1 MLIYNLEE
9 RGGKSL
15 YEYLYI
21 CLRDDIKCGK
31 IPAHSK
37 LPSKRALSRQLG
49 VSVITVKNAYEQLI
63 CEGYVTSVEKSGYYV
78 LDVGHK
84 TDIGDEPKFMTPPKD
99 VKNDNIIYNLSSN
112 TPNSEMFPFSVWSRL
127 LRRVLAE
134 EDAKLL
140 RRVPSSGV
148 YALRLAISRFLFESR
163 GMDVSPDNI
172 IIGAGTD
179 YIYNLLTQL
188 LGRNKRY
195 GVENPGYKKIGDI
208 LSSCGVKFSYLEMD
222 SFGVIPEKINKCDV
236 IHISSSHHYPTGIIM
251 PPWRRDEIL
260 EYANRHNAHIIDDDY
275 DSEFRF
281 TGKNVYPLFSRDG
294 GKRVIYINTF
304 SQTISPSIRISYMV
318 LPDDLLH
325 KFKTEL
331 GFYSCPVSSF
341 EQYTLAA
348 FISEGYFEKHINR
361 MRNYYN
367 KQRQI
372 AIEAVYA
379 QNNDKFVI
387 MEEGAGMHFLLK
399 INTSF
404 SDAQIKQRCAER
416 GLNISFVSD
425 FLYRKKPEYESLA
438 VINYTNTDGT
448 QICEALKILSESV

>member
-1 MLIYNLEE
+1 MLTYNLED
-9 RGGKSL
+9 RGNKSL
-15 YEYLYI
+15 YEYLYL
-21 CLRDDIKCGK
+21 CLRDDIKSGK
-31 IPAHSK
+31 IRSNSK
-37 LPSKRALSRQLG
+37 LPSKRALAGQLG

-63 CEGYVTSVEKSGYYV
+63 CEGYVTSVEKSGYFV
-78 LDVGHK
+78 LDVGQK
-84 TDIGDEPKFMTPPKD
+84 TDIGKEPRFMTPIKD
-99 VKNDNIIYNLSSN
+99 EKEDGIKYDLSSN
-112 TPNSEMFPFSVWSRL
+112 TPNPEMFPFSVWSKL

-140 RRVPSSGV
+140 RRVPSGGV
-148 YALRLAISRFLFESR
+148 YALRLAISKFLFESR

-172 IIGAGTD
+172 IIGAGTG
-179 YIYNLLTQL
+179 YIYNLIIQL
-188 LGRNKRY
+188 LGKNKRY

-208 LSSCGVKFSYLEMD
+208 LSSCGVRFSHLEMD

-260 EYANRHNAHIIDDDY
+260 EYAKNHNAYIIDDDY

-281 TGKNVYPLFSRDG
+281 TGKNVHSLLSRDG

-304 SQTISPSIRISYMV
+304 SQTISPSMRISYMV
-318 LPDDLLH
+318 LPDALLE

-372 AIEAVYA
+372 AIDAVSELD
-379 QNNDKFVI
+379 NGKFVI
-387 MEEGAGMHFLLK
+387 MEEGAGMHFILK
-399 INTSF
+399 INSELTDS
-404 SDAQIKQRCAER
+404 QIKERCKKR
-416 GLNISFVSD
+416 GLNINFVSD
-425 FLYRKKPEYESLA
+425 FLYSPSEEYNSLA
-438 VINYTNTDGT
+438 VINYTNTDDS
-448 QICEALKILSESV
+448 QIRKALKILSESV